1 MRATVPERRRPERI
15 IAVLPAIGRA
25 IGIVPGLATLKAPV
39 RV

>member
-15 IAVLPAIGRA
+15 IAVLAA
-25 IGIVPGLATLKAPV
+25 IGIAPGLATLKAPV